1 MIKFIIKG
9 GNTLSRGINIRN
21 IINIE
26 NFQKIQNDIA
36 KATGVAIITTDYKG
50 KPVTEHSSCTEFC
63 KIIRSKENLKEL
75 CEKCDS
81 RGGLEAARSGKPY
94 IYKCHR
100 GLIDFAVPIIVE
112 EQYLGSLMSGQV
124 LTEDA
129 SAMELE
135 EIIKTDNKNEDDTA
149 INEAYNKLNVISLEK
164 IKAIADMMFHI
175 SNYIIEE
182 QNLKRVEEEVTK
194 KNNKI
199 IKSKKNE
206 IGLEREV
213 NKLLTKGIE
222 VHTDENFIFNTLN
235 SISLLAFIENANK
248 TREVVNKLAN
258 IIRGTLENTNKIIT
272 LKQEINYII
281 YYLELCKIK
290 FGDRLKFNIDMKEKY
305 YDIKIPS
312 GIIYAFVE
320 NAINHGL
327 KRKKEEGA
335 INISIIEKEQYL
347 MIVVEDNG
355 LGISDKDLLD
365 IYNKN
370 ENLKFS
376 TNGISNVKKRMN
388 KFYGYNYKIDINSKI
403 NMGTEVRIKIYK
415 DM

>member
-1 MIKFIIKG
+1 MSKV
-9 GNTLSRGINIRN
+9 INIKD

-63 KIIRSKENLKEL
+63 KIIRSNENLKEL

-112 EQYLGSLMSGQV
+112 EQYLGSLMSGQI

-129 SAMELE
+129 SAIELE
-135 EIIKTDNKNEDDTA
+135 EIIKTNNKNEDDPL
-149 INEAYNKLNVISLEK
+149 ISQAYNKLNVISLEK

-199 IKSKKNE
+199 IKSKKNQ

-235 SISLLAFIENANK
+235 SISLLAFMENANK

-258 IIRGTLENTNKIIT
+258 IIRDTLENTNKIIT
-272 LKQEINYII
+272 LKEEINYIL

-290 FGDRLKFNIDMKEKY
+290 FGDRLKFNIDMQEKH

-312 GIIYAFVE
+312 GIIYAFVK
-320 NAINHGL
+320 NDVNHGI
-327 KRKKEEGA
+327 KSKKEEGA
-335 INISIIEKEQYL
+335 INISIVKKEQYL

-355 LGISDKDLLD
+355 LGISDKELLD